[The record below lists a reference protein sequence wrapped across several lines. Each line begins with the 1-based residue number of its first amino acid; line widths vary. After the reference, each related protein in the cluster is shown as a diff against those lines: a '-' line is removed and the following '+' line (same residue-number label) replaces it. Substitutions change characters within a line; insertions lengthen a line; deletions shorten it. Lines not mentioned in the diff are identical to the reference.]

1 MAEFWIRVHASL
13 IDKPVVD
20 RAVHALDVS
29 EHEAIG
35 LLVTFWGAVS
45 SNVIGGR
52 VGDRTD
58 RQLEAWARWKGERG
72 LFSKFIREQHLDR
85 YGRVNEWEEYAGKL
99 EQRRANERERKAQQR
114 ARTSPGT
121 SRGQN
126 EGRPADNPADT
137 GRDVRNSVQPTR
149 AVRNE
154 TLRNETELRASSS
167 SARETSEFAD
177 LLPRIP
183 SYAGREALN
192 RVIDSA
198 SSPEACTTALW
209 SMATGNDPAT
219 PVHGDEVFEHALID
233 FAANGDRWNAA
244 LFRKYLRRASR
255 LESQHENQHPSEE
268 FATAQAKNG
277 RPLTPGEQGYL
288 NAKAGLEDL

>member
-114 ARTSPGT
+114 ARTSSGSHADSPQDIRTT
-121 SRGQN
+121 SDGQT
-126 EGRPADNPADT
+126 ADRA
-137 GRDVRNSVQPTR
+137 RDVRNSVQPTR

-154 TLRNETELRASSS
+154 TLRNEREEPVSV
-167 SARETSEFAD
+167 SALAIR
-177 LLPRIP
+177 
-183 SYAGREALN
+183 
-192 RVIDSA
+192 
-198 SSPEACTTALW
+198 
-209 SMATGNDPAT
+209 
-219 PVHGDEVFEHALID
+219 
-233 FAANGDRWNAA
+233 FAAAA
-244 LFRKYLRRASR
+244 NRGLA
-255 LESQHENQHPSEE
+255 EHPI
-268 FATAQAKNG
+268 G
-277 RPLTPGEQGYL
+277 R
-288 NAKAGLEDL
+288 N